1 MFLREEVTE
10 GGNSRSS
17 KIEQVQCSWRRPVW
31 LAWGVWGREEGGS
44 QEVREGVE
52 VGELGPRWCRA
63 LQATAKNGSYFESVG
78 AITEV

>member
-1 MFLREEVTE
+1 MAGV
-10 GGNSRSS
+10 
-17 KIEQVQCSWRRPVW
+17 
-31 LAWGVWGREEGGS
+31 GVWGREEGGS
-44 QEVREGVE
+44 QEVREGRE